1 MRPCS
6 SFANVSA
13 IERRQLEEEVR
24 RGRTAIRA
32 LMILLSAAG
41 YPAVSIAELV
51 GYDPRTVRRWIERFI
66 VEGVGGLPDRFR
78 TGRPCS
84 TAQVTGR
91 LSTLLA
97 QPKAW
102 TVPSLARALRWSA
115 SSSTRRRRR
124 QGLAQWRRPRL
135 VAKGD
140 PEAPL
145 RWAAVRRALRQLPAH
160 AVVLAEDDWH
170 LNPLPWV
177 RATWILR
184 GQRQLVMTPG
194 RNQRRYLFGAVELS
208 TGKWC
213 CQVARRANGAAFVRL
228 LECLLE
234 TYADAPAI
242 AVVLDNVIIHSSHR
256 VHAWLLEHPQLHLLY
271 GARYCPHENPVERI
285 WGAMKAHLANSPPP
299 TMPGPVSQAMNFFAA
314 ATPEQML
321 QTAAPWKARWLPSHH
336 GQDLCKAA

>member
-24 RGRTAIRA
+24 RGRTAMRA

-51 GYDPRTVRRWIERFI
+51 GYDPRTVRRWIERLI
-66 VEGVGGLPDRFR
+66 VEGVDGLPDRFR

-115 SSSTRRRRR
+115 SRSTRRRRR
-124 QGLAQWRRPRL
+124 QGLTQWRRPRL

-145 RWAAVRRALRQLPAH
+145 RQLPAQ
-160 AVVLAEDDWH
+160 AVVLAEDACH
-170 LNPLPWV
+170 LDLLPWV

-194 RNQRRYLFGAVELS
+194 RTSAAPSSGPLIWEL
-208 TGKWC
+208 G
-213 CQVARRANGAAFVRL
+213 NGA
-228 LECLLE
+228 
-234 TYADAPAI
+234 
-242 AVVLDNVIIHSSHR
+242 
-256 VHAWLLEHPQLHLLY
+256 
-271 GARYCPHENPVERI
+271 
-285 WGAMKAHLANSPPP
+285 
-299 TMPGPVSQAMNFFAA
+299 
-314 ATPEQML
+314 
-321 QTAAPWKARWLPSHH
+321 
-336 GQDLCKAA
+336 